1 MSALGSL
8 TGGVR
13 FPVLDEMPDRRCS
26 PTASPSTVDRRFVL
40 SRGAKKIFARSSL
53 LFALWP
59 AYFAEGQ
66 PPDRLNLFSGS
77 GGADREP
84 FEKDGP
90 ALLIRAGLSLA
101 SKEETAPATWF
112 QLWARSAPN
121 GITVRWGPKAA
132 AAIEIW
138 ESLRITSA
146 MRPIGASMSL
156 RREQPGT
163 ASACADPRVL
173 RSS

>member
-1 MSALGSL
+1 MAI
-8 TGGVR
+8 T
-13 FPVLDEMPDRRCS
+13 DRRL
-26 PTASPSTVDRRFVL
+26 FFI
-40 SRGAKKIFARSSL
+40 RGARHSSTPPSWQRHL
-53 LFALWP
+53 G
-59 AYFAEGQ
+59 GQ
-66 PPDRLNLFSGS
+66 LYVIRPPDRLNLFSGS